1 MENNKN
7 HILIVDDDNRI
18 RDLLKDYLS
27 ENNYIVST
35 AENANQAKERLEF
48 LKFDIIILD
57 VMMPGQNGYELTK
70 ELKKKIQVPIILLTA
85 NGVFVNSIN
94 GLELG
99 ADDYFGKPFEPK
111 ELLLRIKNIINKN
124 TKIDLK
130 SKHNIGSA
138 IIDLN
143 KMTVN
148 LDNKNKKLTTQKKVL
163 IEMLANPGTTYTREE
178 IGKISGISQERSIDV
193 MITRLRQK
201 LEIDPKNPK
210 YLQTIKRLGLCS
222 LDLIIL

>member
-1 MENNKN
+1 MANNKA

-18 RDLLKDYLS
+18 RDLLKEYLK

-35 AENANQAKERLEF
+35 SENAENAKIKLAH
-48 LKFDIIILD
+48 LKFDIIVLD

-70 ELKKKIQVPIILLTA
+70 EIKRKLKVPIILLTA
-85 NGVFVNSIN
+85 KGEVENRIK

-99 ADDYFGKPFEPK
+99 ADDYLGKPFEPK

-124 TKIDLK
+124 KKIDLN
-130 SKHNIGSA
+130 SKHFIGNA
-138 IIDLN
+138 QIDLN
-143 KMTVN
+143 KMNIN
-148 LDNKNKKLTTQKKVL
+148 LGEKNKKINLSEKKVL
-163 IEMLANPGTTYTREE
+163 TEMLSNPGKTYSREE

-201 LEIDPKNPK
+201 IENNPKNPK
-210 YLQTIKRLGLCS
+210 YLQTIRGSGYVLW
-222 LDLIIL
+222 IE

>member
-1 MENNKN
+1 MENNKF

-18 RDLLKDYLS
+18 RVLLKDYLS

-70 ELKKKIQVPIILLTA
+70 ELKKKIKVPIILLTA
-85 NGVFVNSIN
+85 KGEVENRIK

-99 ADDYFGKPFEPK
+99 ADDYIGKPFEPK
-111 ELLLRIKNIINKN
+111 ELLLRIKNIINKSN
-124 TKIDLK
+124 KIDLK
-130 SKHNIGSA
+130 STHNVGSA

-143 KMTVN
+143 KMIVK
-148 LDNKNKKLTTQKKVL
+148 LDNKNKKINNTEKKVL

-210 YLQTIKRLGLCS
+210 YLQTIRGSGYVLW
-222 LDLIIL
+222 I